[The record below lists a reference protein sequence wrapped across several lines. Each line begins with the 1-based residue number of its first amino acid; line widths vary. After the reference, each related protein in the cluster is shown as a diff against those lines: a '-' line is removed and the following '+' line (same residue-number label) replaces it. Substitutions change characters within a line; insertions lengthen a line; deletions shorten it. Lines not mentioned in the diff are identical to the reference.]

1 MKRSI
6 LVFCLLFT
14 AAVVFAKPVEVIFWH
29 SLAGRLGQELTA
41 LVDEFNHSQNEARI
55 KPVYKGDYIDSLTSF
70 AAAFRAKQ
78 PPMIIQVFE
87 VGTASMLAPAGIIK
101 PVDEVMK
108 DSGYTLEKNDFLPAV
123 RAFYSQGGKLQALPF
138 NTSVPVIFYNAD
150 LLQKAGYDAAHF
162 PKTWDDME
170 TLAAALR
177 ARGAACAYSSAYP
190 SWIQVEA
197 FSALHG
203 LPLIDSTT
211 HQAVYNNERVI
222 RHLQRLKKWQSLHY
236 FEYGGRT
243 SDATV
248 LFTSGRCAMFS
259 QSSGS
264 YSSLSALVPFRVGV
278 APLPIDNQAS
288 GTRHPNVAGGAALWA
303 VQGHTPAVYHAI
315 ARFYRFLTQPEI
327 QQRWH
332 EHTGYIPVGM
342 RGVYQRF
349 ADSHHPTLMVAQAD
363 LVHDGAMAPL
373 HLGPQNLIRTINDE
387 AMEAIFAGIKS
398 PREAMN
404 EAVRRANY
412 TIMRFNRNTS

>member
-1 MKRSI
+1 MKRSV
-6 LVFCLLFT
+6 LVLCLLFNV
-14 AAVVFAKPVEVIFWH
+14 AVACAKPVEIIFWH
-29 SLAGRLGQELTA
+29 SLAGRLGQELTQ
-41 LVDEFNHSQNEARI
+41 LVDEFNHSQHEARI

-87 VGTASMLAPAGIIK
+87 VGTASLLAPSGIIK
-101 PVDEVMK
+101 PVDDLMRE
-108 DSGYTLEKNDFLPAV
+108 SGYALPKDDFLPAV

-150 LLQKAGYDAAHF
+150 RLQQAGYDAAHF
-162 PKTWDDME
+162 PKTWDEME
-170 TLAAALR
+170 TLASTLR
-177 ARGAACAYSSAYP
+177 AQGAACVYSSAYP

-197 FSALHG
+197 YSALHG
-203 LPLIDSTT
+203 LPLIDKTS

-222 RHLQRLKKWQSLHY
+222 QHLQRLKRWQSLHY

-248 LFTSGRCAMFS
+248 LFTSGRCVLFS

-278 APLPIDNQAS
+278 APLPLDKEAS
-288 GTRHPNVAGGAALWA
+288 DSRYPNVAGGAALWA

-315 ARFYRFLTQPEI
+315 ARFYLFLTQPDI

-342 RGVYQRF
+342 QGIYHRF

-363 LVHDGAMAPL
+363 LVRDEATQPL

-398 PREAMN
+398 PQEAMDD
-404 EAVRRANY
+404 AVKRANY